1 MLISV
6 IVPIYKVEKYL
17 AQCVDSILAQTHK
30 ELEIILVDDGSP
42 DGCGAMCDA
51 YAKRDSRVKV
61 IHKENGGLSDARN
74 AGLAVCTGDYIGFI
88 DSDDYIAPDMY
99 ETLAAFAEKEDL
111 DVAMCGVTD
120 VWPDRE
126 DGTGVFAPMVL
137 TDPVDIIREIFVNP
151 AGGNSAAVWDR
162 IYRAS
167 RFKDVLF
174 EKGRYCE
181 DVYYALPWI
190 ERTRRFGRLC
200 DRKYFY
206 RHREGSITDV
216 QGQGK
221 KTDDLLE
228 GYAKNMQYIR
238 EHHPRAILY
247 GEYRK
252 WWSYWQVISWLNGND
267 MAYCRELAQLIRKDL
282 RKIWRN
288 PWVRLKTKVGY
299 TLMATDL
306 RCYYGVRRLYRAMKG
321 KKA

>member
-17 AQCVDSILAQTHK
+17 AQCVDSILSQTHRD
-30 ELEIILVDDGSP
+30 LEIILVDDGSP
-42 DGCGAMCDA
+42 DGCGAMCDD
-51 YAKRDSRVKV
+51 YAKRDSRVRV

-74 AGLAVCTGDYIGFI
+74 AGLAVCTGDYIGFV

-120 VWPDRE
+120 VWPDHE
-126 DGTGVFAPMVL
+126 DGTGIFAPMVL
-137 TDPVDIIREIFVNP
+137 TDKVDIIREIFVSP
-151 AGGNSAAVWDR
+151 CGGNSAAVWDR
-162 IYRAS
+162 IYRTS

-190 ERTRRFGRLC
+190 GRTRRFGRLC

-216 QGQGK
+216 QGRGK
-221 KTDDLLE
+221 KTDDLIE
-228 GYAKNMQYIR
+228 GYERNLAYIC
-238 EHHPRAILY
+238 EHYPRAIPY
-247 GEYRK
+247 GKYRQ
-252 WWSYWQVISWLNGND
+252 WWSYWQVIDWLKGSD
-267 MAYCRELAQLIRKDL
+267 EAYCRELARLIRRDMG
-282 RKIWRN
+282 KIWRN
-288 PWVRLKTKVGY
+288 PWVRLKAKVGY
-299 TLMATDL
+299 SLMAADL
-306 RCYYGVRRLYRAMKG
+306 RLYYGTRRLYRAMKG
-321 KKA
+321 KK

>member
-17 AQCVDSILAQTHK
+17 AQCVESILAQTHK

-42 DGCGAMCDA
+42 DGCGAMCDD

-74 AGLAVCTGDYIGFI
+74 AGLAVCTGDYIGFV

-120 VWPDRE
+120 LWPDRE
-126 DGTGVFAPMVL
+126 ERTPVFPPVIL
-137 TDPVDIIREIFVNP
+137 TDTDAILQEFLVPVHGTSIP
-151 AGGNSAAVWDR
+151 VWSR

-167 RFKDVLF
+167 VFKDLYF
-174 EKGRYCE
+174 EKGRYYE
-181 DVYYALPWI
+181 DGFYLLPWI

-206 RHREGSITDV
+206 IHRAGSITDIASH
-216 QGQGK
+216 GK
-221 KTDDLLE
+221 AIDDFREAYEGLLSQIC
-228 GYAKNMQYIR
+228 AR
-238 EHHPRAILY
+238 HPRSIALAEARRWVTYRHIL
-247 GEYRK
+247 
-252 WWSYWQVISWLNGND
+252 VMLNGND
-267 MAYCRELAQLIRKDL
+267 MAYCRELSHLIRKDL
-282 RKIWRN
+282 RRIWRN
-288 PWVRLKTKVGY
+288 PWVLLKAKVGY

-306 RCYYGVRRLYRAMKG
+306 RCYYSVRRLYRAMKG